1 MSPYVSVCA
10 RRREGEYTEERGKE
24 GCPYCPY
31 RVAGF
36 LKEYEIKL
44 FRCVKRLGIKI
55 HSYEL
60 SQQTYKTEKYARLR
74 DGIYYHSFMELREFF
89 GGDH

>member
-1 MSPYVSVCA
+1 MNVHVTLR

-24 GCPYCPY
+24 GCPYCLY

-36 LKEYEIKL
+36 LKESELKL
-44 FRCVKRLGIKI
+44 FRRVKRLGIKI

-74 DGIYYHSFMELREFF
+74 DGIYYHSFMELCEFF